1 MKYINDPKIAFDAA
15 KSESTSAEDLELL
28 ASSQHIFV
36 CEAVAENPHTRAN
49 TLKALFPSS
58 LETNDNVR
66 IALAVVKNSAYGNN
80 FLLTAAYMVRSNLSL
95 FEPRNCYPMQLI
107 EAIASHPQLTSN
119 DISPLLDPTSIPR
132 HIRDRIARVAMQEEI
147 LIKLSQDPAE
157 TVRSR
162 ATKRIAM
169 LKAESL

>member
-1 MKYINDPKIAFDAA
+1 MTRINDPKIAVDAA
-15 KSESTSAEDLELL
+15 RSESTSAEDLALL

-36 CEAVAENPHTRAN
+36 REAVAENPHTSAS

-58 LETNDNVR
+58 LKTNDNIR
-66 IALAVVKNSAYGNN
+66 MALAVVKNSAYGNN
-80 FLLTAAYMVRSNLSL
+80 FLLTAASMVRSNLSL

-107 EAIASHPQLTSN
+107 EAIVSHPQVTI
-119 DISPLLDPTSIPR
+119 DKISPLLDSTSIPR
-132 HIRDRIARVAMQEEI
+132 HIRERIARIAIQEE
-147 LIKLSQDPAE
+147 LLFKLSQDPAQ

-169 LKAESL
+169 LKTERL

>member
-1 MKYINDPKIAFDAA
+1 MKYINDPKIASDAA

-36 CEAVAENPHTRAN
+36 REAVAENPHTPAN

-58 LETNDNVR
+58 LETDNNVR
-66 IALAVVKNSAYGNN
+66 IALAVVKNSVHGNE
-80 FLLTAAYMVRSNLSL
+80 FLLTTASMVRSNLSL
-95 FEPRNCYPMQLI
+95 FEPRNCYPMMLI
-107 EAIASHPQLTSN
+107 EAIASHPQVTI
-119 DISPLLDPTSIPR
+119 DKISPLLDPTSIPR
-132 HIRDRIARVAMQEEI
+132 HIRDRIARIAIQEEL
-147 LIKLSQDPAE
+147 LIKLSQDPAQ

-169 LKAESL
+169 LKTESL